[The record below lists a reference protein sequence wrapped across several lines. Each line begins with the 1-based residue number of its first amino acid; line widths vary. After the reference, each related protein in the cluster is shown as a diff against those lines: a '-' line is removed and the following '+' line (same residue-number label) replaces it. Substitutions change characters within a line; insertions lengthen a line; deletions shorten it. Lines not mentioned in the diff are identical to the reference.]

1 MARIDW
7 IERRLLNWARWT
19 SSRGAGNLGYAAVR
33 LGSGVGTREAYR
45 EARIPLS
52 DCEAEETAR
61 AVLALPSELRATV
74 EAYYTRPGTVED
86 QLEHLCIARPTL
98 YARLERA
105 DTCLARWLDDRQR
118 QRAEERA
125 RVEAV
130 QHASR
135 PRGAC

>member
-7 IERRLLNWARWT
+7 VERRLLNWARWT
-19 SSRGAGNLGYAAVR
+19 TSRGAGNLGYAAVR

-74 EAYYTRPGTVED
+74 EAHYTLGATVDE
-86 QLEHLCIARPTL
+86 QLRHLCIARPTL

-105 DTCLARWLDDRQR
+105 DARLARWLDDRQR
-118 QRAEERA
+118 ERAAERA
-125 RVEAV
+125 RVEEV
-130 QHASR
+130 QRRAR
-135 PRGAC
+135 PVGS